1 MVMWDPV
8 ANRVKK
14 AYKMSKIVVLEASPQ
29 EDGVELDQAQLT
41 LVDMPGITAVYVD
54 R

>member
-8 ANRVKK
+8 ASRVKK

-29 EDGVELDQAQLT
+29 EDGVELDQ
-41 LVDMPGITAVYVD
+41 DMPGITAVYVD